1 MDVRLEPWGE
11 DDLPL
16 LRRLVGDPVMMGHLG
31 GAEPPEKVAERQA
44 RYVAPGSGSFKV
56 VDTATGDGVGW
67 VGAWARTWRDEPIG
81 EVGWS
86 VLPAAQGRGVA
97 TRATA
102 ALSTSCGGRGSTAR
116 CTPSRRSRT
125 RRQRRLR
132 QGRLRAARRGHRR
145 VPAGPR
151 AAVQRLAARA
161 RPLGSPTWRRTW
173 STSAAVAH
181 ARELIDARQYVLRS
195 DWGDA
200 QPRAEQE
207 NAYLEHH
214 GGTTTPG
221 GSSASPRAPATGRR
235 PATRSPTGLRRVHR
249 MGLIAASTA
258 PPNGAQGGRARRARP
273 PAAPRP
279 RQRLSAPAAPS
290 RAGG

>member
-102 ALSTSCGGRGSTAR
+102 ALVDLVRGSGEHRALHAF
-116 CTPSRRSRT
+116 PS
-125 RRQRRLR
+125 
-132 QGRLRAARRGHRR
+132 
-145 VPAGPR
+145 V
-151 AAVQRLAARA
+151 
-161 RPLGSPTWRRTW
+161 
-173 STSAAVAH
+173 
-181 ARELIDARQYVLRS
+181 
-195 DWGDA
+195 
-200 QPRAEQE
+200 E
-207 NAYLEHH
+207 NAASNAVCAKAGFALLGEVTVEYP
-214 GGTTTPG
+214 PG
-221 GSSASPRAPATGRR
+221 H
-235 PATRSPTGLRRVHR
+235 GLRCNDWR
-249 MGLIAASTA
+249 LELA
-258 PPNGAQGGRARRARP
+258 P
-273 PAAPRP
+273 
-279 RQRLSAPAAPS
+279 
-290 RAGG
+290 